1 MLELMY
7 KARGYGRNKMPAE
20 IANITKN
27 TDFVMRNRQREKRN
41 EE

>member
-20 IANITKN
+20 IAKYNKEYGLCDEKQAT
-27 TDFVMRNRQREKRN
+27 REKK
-41 EE
+41 